1 MLLNSSQI
9 AIIEK
14 CHIDKGAP
22 NYQEILIEL
31 TDDVASDV
39 EKLITK
45 NKDLDF
51 ESALKIS
58 LDRYS
63 KSILRQLGREK
74 EGAIMRNYA
83 KLEWQMIKTW
93 FSWPKI
99 VLTLA
104 LTLVF
109 SWALS
114 AAFDFGKPVSIIVY
128 FTLLFLPMIPVLL
141 QAWKR
146 RQFNRSLSRKVLAL
160 KIGINSLGV
169 MGILPTLLYLP
180 QLLAEEF
187 FNLRLMA
194 FSYYWYYQA
203 FLLVIIWISVFA
215 IAPILE
221 EKSREQAQEL
231 VGLSNG

>member
-1 MLLNSSQI
+1 MLLTAEQI
-9 AIIEK
+9 KTVEAQLLK
-14 CHIDKGAP
+14 KGAP
-22 NYQEILIEL
+22 NYQEVLIEL
-31 TDDVASDV
+31 IDDVASDV
-39 EKLITK
+39 EKAITE

-51 ESALKIS
+51 NAALKIS

-63 KSILRQLGREK
+63 KSTLKQLGREK

-104 LTLVF
+104 LTLGF
-109 SWALS
+109 GWALS
-114 AAFDFGKPVSIIVY
+114 TAFDFGRPVSIIVY

-160 KIGINSLGV
+160 KVGINSLGV
-169 MGILPTLLYLP
+169 MGILPTMLYLP
-180 QLLAEEF
+180 QMLAEEF
-187 FNLRLMA
+187 FNLELMD

-221 EKSREQAQEL
+221 EKSRGQAREL
-231 VGLSNG
+231 VGFN